1 MKYLLNLYSVFVAK
15 AFHALYHSNNLT
27 ANRKAMRVL
36 DHYRSV
42 RRVLPVMHDGNHW
55 GNHRGSKKKSFNAT
69 QGVRTR

>member
-15 AFHALYHSNNLT
+15 AFRALYISKNTT

-42 RRVLPVMHDGNHW
+42 RRLLPIMQDGNHW
-55 GNHRGSKKKSFNAT
+55 GNHRESGRKPWFAT
-69 QGVRTR
+69 QGIR

>member
-15 AFHALYHSNNLT
+15 AFHALYAPQNAT

-42 RRVLPVMHDGNHW
+42 RRMLPVMSDGNHW
-55 GNHRGSKKKSFNAT
+55 GNHDGSKKKPFYAT
-69 QGVRTR
+69 QGVR

>member
-15 AFHALYHSNNLT
+15 AFRALYTSQNTT

-55 GNHRGSKKKSFNAT
+55 GNHDGSKKKSFYAT
-69 QGVRTR
+69 QGIR